1 MSAETAQQLKPRSPS
16 RRLSAR
22 EVALRI
28 LHQVETK
35 DAFVNPLLHDRLA
48 RADLSPADRGLVTA
62 LVDGTTRW
70 RRRLD
75 HGLAQ
80 FCRYAL
86 DRLPPWIR
94 CLLRMGAYQ
103 LMFLDRMPARAVCD
117 ESVTLARRF
126 GHRGTAALTNAVLR
140 ALSRGL
146 HDIRWPDARDDPV
159 HHIGIYY
166 SHPDWLVRRWVDRFG
181 FEETIALCRANN
193 APSPLALRA
202 NLRWMDR
209 EPLARQLAEAGTST
223 RPCRLAPMGLVVEGP
238 LDWEHSSL
246 YKQGLFTVQGEASML
261 VAVALAPAPEWR
273 VADLCAGIGGKTT
286 HLAELMGDRGQIL
299 ACDYYSWKI
308 DALKRHCRRLELSN
322 VETRVCDA
330 RSLPPTG
337 DFDACLLD
345 APCSGTGVLARRP
358 DSRWRRTASQLG
370 ILVGLQRELLEAGWG
385 LLRPGGVLLYSTCSI
400 EPEENGELIATFLR
414 DHPEASPE
422 DLRPVLPSVP
432 ADAFTE
438 DGAVMLLPHR
448 HGTDGMFIARL
459 RRQASA

>member
-1 MSAETAQQLKPRSPS
+1 
-16 RRLSAR
+16 
-22 EVALRI
+22 LRI

-48 RADLSPADRGLVTA
+48 RGDLPTADRALVTT

-75 HGLAQ
+75 HALAQ

-86 DRLPPWIR
+86 ERIPPWIR

-140 ALSRGL
+140 ALSRSL
-146 HDIRWPDARDDPV
+146 HDIHWPDPEDDPV
-159 HHIGIYY
+159 HHIGVCH
-166 SHPDWLVRRWVDRFG
+166 SHPDWMVRRWLDSFG
-181 FEETIALCRANN
+181 FDETVALCRANN
-193 APSPLALRA
+193 EPSPLCLRA
-202 NLRWMDR
+202 NLRWIDR
-209 EPLARQLAEAGTST
+209 EPLGRHLAEAGTST
-223 RPCRLAPMGLVVEGP
+223 NPCRLAPMGLVVKGP
-238 LDWEHSSL
+238 FDWERSSL
-246 YKQGLFTVQGEASML
+246 YQQGLFTVQGEASML
-261 VAVALAPAPEWR
+261 VAQALAPAPAWR
-273 VADLCAGIGGKTT
+273 VVDLCAGVGGKTT
-286 HLAELMGDRGQIL
+286 HLAELMDDRGRIL

-308 DALKRHCRRLELSN
+308 DALKRHCRRLELSS

-330 RSLPPTG
+330 RSLPATR

-358 DSRWRRTASQLG
+358 DSRWRRTVSQLEA
-370 ILVGLQRELLEAGWG
+370 LVRLQRELLETGWG
-385 LLRPGGVLLYSTCSI
+385 LLRPGGLVLYSACSI
-400 EPEENGELIATFLR
+400 EPEETGDLIAGFLH
-414 DHPEASPE
+414 DHPDASLE
-422 DLRPVLPSVP
+422 DLRPMLQSVP

-438 DGAVMLLPHR
+438 DDAVMLLPHR
-448 HGTDGMFIARL
+448 HRTDGMFIARL
-459 RRQASA
+459 RRQASP